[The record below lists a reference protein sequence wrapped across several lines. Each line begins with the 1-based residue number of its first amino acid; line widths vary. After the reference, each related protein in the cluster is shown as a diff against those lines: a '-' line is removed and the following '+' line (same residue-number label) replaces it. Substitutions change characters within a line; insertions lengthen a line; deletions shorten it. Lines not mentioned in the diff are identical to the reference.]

1 FAQKI
6 AELTGYRVKLAD
18 EKSRVVMLVRDEE
31 TWEWNLKLIEEQKR
45 VEEEFDREWRGRVRD
60 FKLRDYVPPY
70 ARKPGPIRLRSEDQL
85 VVRE

>member
-45 VEEEFDREWRGRVRD
+45 IEEEFDRKWRGKMKD
-60 FKLRDYVPPY
+60 FKLRDHVPPY
-70 ARKPGPIRLRSEDQL
+70 ARRPGPISLKG
-85 VVRE
+85 